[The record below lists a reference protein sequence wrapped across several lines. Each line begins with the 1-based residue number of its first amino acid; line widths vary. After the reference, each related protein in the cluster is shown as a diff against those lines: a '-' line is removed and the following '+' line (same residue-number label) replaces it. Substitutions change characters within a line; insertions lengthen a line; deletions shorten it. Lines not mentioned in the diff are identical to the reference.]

1 MIMKKT
7 VFTFAL
13 LLILGIGNSTAQT
26 NEAKPFEGE
35 IVSKVNSYQKVKTK
49 LKTKNIIAK
58 MIAGSII
65 KKNVDN
71 NPDFYNG
78 ICTTTL
84 LIKGSKIREHH
95 GGKNSV
101 TITQTDGNVTKTAIY
116 YPYIKKGYYF
126 TDAANNATGEGG
138 TTIGGVTINQSKIE
152 KTGEMMVDSYKCDV
166 YKVKYE
172 LVSDTLD
179 NHAVTNV
186 HCEWA
191 VIPDSVTAR
200 KGNTP
205 LENSRALKSTSN
217 IVLQSTSEMLNMD
230 MQFNISSTLKKIT
243 MRPVDDSEF
252 EIPADIKMVDIN
264 KKPKEMIKIIQEN
277 AKYLKKNGLWQEAP
291 DEAPKIYDN
300 LSEDWDY

>member
-1 MIMKKT
+1 MKKT

-58 MIAGSII
+58 MIAGSFI
-65 KKNVDN
+65 KKNVAN

-84 LIKGSKIREHH
+84 LIKGSKTREHH

-101 TITQTDGNVTKTAIY
+101 TITQTNGNVTKTAVY

-126 TDAANNATGEGG
+126 TDTDAANNDTEE
-138 TTIGGVTINQSKIE
+138 IGGVTIDQAKIE
-152 KTGEMMVDSYKCDV
+152 KTDGMMVEGYKCDV

-172 LVSDTLD
+172 DVSDTLD
-179 NHAVTNV
+179 NHTVVNV

-191 VIPDSVTAR
+191 VIPDSATA
-200 KGNTP
+200 GNDKAP
-205 LENSRALKSTSN
+205 LAESRVLKSTSN
-217 IVLQSTSEMLNMD
+217 VVLQTTSDMLNMD

-264 KKPKEMIKIIQEN
+264 EKPKEMNKIIQEN

-300 LSEDWDY
+300 LSDDWDY